1 LTAEKKPD
9 AETASLPEPGY
20 LTGVLTDQDSYRAAP
35 VAMLPRLSRALSA
48 PMGFITKRVIPSE
61 AIEAALKGA
70 DWAASAS
77 IRTAAISH
85 DFNSLEACDDAVA
98 EVRRWALGYAVTGGG
113 AAGAFGALGL
123 AFDVPATITLALR
136 TSRLTGLCYGF
147 WRGYASRTDLYPRY
161 PATGRGK
168 FRC

>member
-1 LTAEKKPD
+1 
-9 AETASLPEPGY
+9 
-20 LTGVLTDQDSYRAAP
+20 
-35 VAMLPRLSRALSA
+35 
-48 PMGFITKRVIPSE
+48 MGFITKRVIPSE

-123 AFDVPATITLALR
+123 AFDVPRNDYPGAENLASDGALLWFLAR
-136 TSRLTGLCYGF
+136 IR
-147 WRGYASRTDLYPRY
+147 
-161 PATGRGK
+161 
-168 FRC
+168 

>member
-1 LTAEKKPD
+1 MTAEKKPD

-98 EVRRWALGYAVTGGG
+98 EVRAGHLAMRSLVAVPRGRSARWGWHSM
-113 AAGAFGALGL
+113 F
-123 AFDVPATITLALR
+123 PQ
-136 TSRLTGLCYGF
+136 RLP
-147 WRGYASRTDLYPRY
+147 WR
-161 PATGRGK
+161 
-168 FRC
+168 